1 MMRYLMICI
10 ALFASS
16 SFADGHKSGEQMVLA
31 NIDAYWVAR
40 NTKDWEKVVALSS
53 AEGMYNTNSDGS
65 FHKPLGTAT
74 VEDWART
81 TPGDAGTIVVHAAE
95 AHQIDDATVFARYY
109 AEGVVPDGKD
119 NFKPYRTRVTSVWV
133 LEGEN
138 WVAKTMH
145 FSSANYGGVHQTQA
159 TDFED

>member
-1 MMRYLMICI
+1 MRYVILCM
-10 ALFASS
+10 ALFTSL
-16 SFADGHKSGEQMVLA
+16 SFADSHTSAEQTVLA

-40 NTKDWEKVVALSS
+40 NTKDWETVVALSS

-65 FHKPLGTAT
+65 FHKSVGTAT

-81 TPGDAGTIVVHAAE
+81 TPGDAGTVVVHFSE
-95 AHQIDDATVFARYY
+95 AHQLNDSTVFARYY
-109 AEGVVPDGKD
+109 AEGVTPDGNG

-133 LEGEN
+133 LEGDD

-145 FSSANYGGVHQTQA
+145 FSSASYGGVHQTQA